1 MNNKQAVNYDDF
13 LIYNRNKINE
23 YFNIVLCICL
33 AVGPFSALCLW
44 LGIFRYITYFHCA
57 QVTAAMLIL
66 CITHYI
72 LMRKYPNSPA
82 ATIVSIVGLDLF
94 LLLLSM
100 AHFGIYLSWFL
111 VPLLSLLYVNKK
123 TFLFASAFNYIIMM
137 ISVWISSPYYASLRS
152 DGLTAGS
159 RFLGVAVT
167 YTIESL
173 ILFFV
178 GILMSTLSCSHLQEL
193 HGQFKNIKNHE
204 TDMQEKM
211 EILDSMA
218 EIYDNVNLIN
228 FINSTE
234 MSLRDDTLVERPID
248 MTIQDHTRMTQNI
261 KKSIMPDQID
271 SFWKF
276 TTITTVRARLTH
288 KKIITDEFIDIE
300 KGWFRA
306 QYIAVDATADGIPNI
321 VIFTTRNIDEEK
333 QREEHLIRISM
344 TDELTRLF
352 NRRCYDEDISIYRE
366 HGLTNSF
373 VLFSIDVNGL
383 KNANDTKGHAAGD
396 ELIKGAADCLAASVG
411 SKGKAYRT
419 GGDEFLAIVHTDT
432 PEEILTNIRNK
443 ASEWHGIHVD
453 QLSMSIGYAAYS
465 DNEGASIDD
474 LEHIA
479 DSKMYEDKNKYY
491 RENGIDR
498 RK

>member
-1 MNNKQAVNYDDF
+1 
-13 LIYNRNKINE
+13 
-23 YFNIVLCICL
+23 
-33 AVGPFSALCLW
+33 
-44 LGIFRYITYFHCA
+44 
-57 QVTAAMLIL
+57 
-66 CITHYI
+66 
-72 LMRKYPNSPA
+72 
-82 ATIVSIVGLDLF
+82 
-94 LLLLSM
+94 
-100 AHFGIYLSWFL
+100 
-111 VPLLSLLYVNKK
+111 
-123 TFLFASAFNYIIMM
+123 
-137 ISVWISSPYYASLRS
+137 
-152 DGLTAGS
+152 
-159 RFLGVAVT
+159 
-167 YTIESL
+167 
-173 ILFFV
+173 
-178 GILMSTLSCSHLQEL
+178 
-193 HGQFKNIKNHE
+193 
-204 TDMQEKM
+204 MQEKM

-234 MSLRDDTLVERPID
+234 MSLRDDTLVEKAID
-248 MTIQDHTRMTQNI
+248 MTAQDHTKMTQNL
-261 KKSIMPDQID
+261 KKSIMPDQIE

-306 QYIAVDATADGIPNI
+306 QYIAVDVTADGIPNI

-366 HGLTNSF
+366 HGLNNGF

-383 KNANDTKGHAAGD
+383 KNTNDTKGHAAGD
-396 ELIKGAADCLAASVG
+396 ELIKSAADCLAASVG

-432 PEEILTNIRNK
+432 PENILTRIRDKSN
-443 ASEWHGIHVD
+443 EWHGIYVD
-453 QLSMSIGYAAYS
+453 HLSMSIGYAAYS

-479 DSKMYEDKNKYY
+479 DSKMYEDKTKYY

-498 RK
+498 RR